1 MGFTHG
7 RRFAHCPYCGT
18 AYADG
23 TDWPLDCRA
32 CGETQWRNPLPVAIA
47 LQPVTGEDGSR
58 GLVVIRRALPPGL
71 GRWALPGGYVETG
84 EDWRDAAVRELYEET
99 GFEASARGA
108 RLFGAYSTRDTL
120 ELFVLLPERAAAE
133 LPEPAR
139 TSETQACRV
148 LGEVTPLAFEGHT
161 RALAA
166 VLSGHAEMDDREA
179 TEAALGGV
187 HRTAGRSGGL
197 PSRCGRGFAG
207 GPYLPGGTGTAH
219 GDGV

>member
-18 AYADG
+18 AYAEG
-23 TDWPLDCRA
+23 ADWPLDCRA

-47 LQPVTGEDGSR
+47 LQPVTRENGSR

-84 EDWRDAAVRELYEET
+84 EDWRDAAVRELHEET

-120 ELFVLLPERAAAE
+120 ELFVLLPERAEAQ

-139 TSETQACRV
+139 TSETQGCRV
-148 LGEVTPLAFEGHT
+148 LSEVTTLAFEGHT
-161 RALAA
+161 RAMAA
-166 VLSGHAEMDDREA
+166 VLTGHAEMD
-179 TEAALGGV
+179 GPG
-187 HRTAGRSGGL
+187 AGAFPR
-197 PSRCGRGFAG
+197 PCR
-207 GPYLPGGTGTAH
+207 
-219 GDGV
+219 